1 MTLASLQEQFH
12 KQLGLLYDRYE
23 VDAIFY
29 TLTEHFLNFSRMQ
42 VSLNKQSQLQEQ
54 DIELFTK
61 ALNRLQNHEPVQYIT
76 GLAHFYG
83 LTFKVNE
90 HTLIPRPETEELV
103 DWAIRLMNSSKSKIS
118 ILDVGTG
125 SGCIAISLAKN
136 LDSSKVNAIDISEA
150 ALNVA
155 RENAASNQVEVKF
168 IKSDVFNMDVKS
180 ELFQNRFDLIISNP
194 PYVRELEKAEMKSN
208 VLNFEPAQALFVPD
222 SDALKFYKV
231 IVEMALQQL
240 KPGGFLLF
248 EINQYLSNEMYH
260 LLEIHN
266 FESIELK
273 KDLSGNFRMIKAVKP
288 SYA

>member
-12 KQLGLLYDRYE
+12 NQLGLLYDSYE

-29 TLTEHFLNFSRMQ
+29 TLTQHYLAFSRMQ
-42 VSLNKQSQLQEQ
+42 VSLHKQSKLS
-54 DIELFTK
+54 DFDVELFTK
-61 ALNRLQNHEPVQYIT
+61 ALNRLQKHEPVQYIT
-76 GLAHFYG
+76 GIAHFYG
-83 LTFKVNE
+83 LIFEVNQQ
-90 HTLIPRPETEELV
+90 TLIPRPETEELV
-103 DWAIRLMNSSKSKIS
+103 DWAIQLMNSSKTKIS

-136 LDSSKVNAIDISEA
+136 LSSSNVYAIDISEE

-168 IKSDVFNMDVKS
+168 IKSDVFNMDVQS
-180 ELFQNRFDLIISNP
+180 ELFQNQFDLIISNP
-194 PYVRELEKAEMKSN
+194 PYVRELEKAEMKPN

-222 SDALKFYKV
+222 RDALKFYKV
-231 IVEMALQQL
+231 IIELAFQQL
-240 KPGGFLLF
+240 KPGGFVLF
-248 EINQYLSNEMYH
+248 EINQYLSNEMCH

>member
-12 KQLGLLYDRYE
+12 NQLSVLYDANE

-29 TLTEHFLNFSRMQ
+29 TLTEYFLNFSRMQ
-42 VSLNKQSQLQEQ
+42 VSLQKQSQLQEQ
-54 DIELFTK
+54 EVELFTK
-61 ALNRLQNHEPVQYIT
+61 ALNRLKNHEPVQYIT

-103 DWAIRLMNSSKSKIS
+103 DWAIRLMNSSKTKIS
-118 ILDVGTG
+118 ILDIGTG
-125 SGCIAISLAKN
+125 SGCIAISLAKQ
-136 LDSSKVNAIDISEA
+136 LKRSEVYAIDISQQ
-150 ALNVA
+150 ALIMA
-155 RENAASNQVEVKF
+155 TENAEQNNVKVIF
-168 IKSDVFNMDVKS
+168 ENADVFSLDIIIG
-180 ELFQNRFDLIISNP
+180 LFRNQFDLIISNP
-194 PYVRELEKAEMKSN
+194 PYVRELEKAEMRPN

-222 SDALKFYKV
+222 SDALKFYKM
-231 IVEMALQQL
+231 IVELAHQQL

-288 SYA
+288 S

>member
-12 KQLGLLYDRYE
+12 NQLGLLYDSNE

-29 TLTEHFLNFSRMQ
+29 TLTEHYLAFNRMQ
-42 VSLNKQSQLQEQ
+42 VSLNKQLQLS
-54 DIELFTK
+54 DFKVELFTN
-61 ALNRLQNHEPVQYIT
+61 ALNRLQQHEPVQYIT
-76 GLAHFYG
+76 GIAHFYG
-83 LTFKVNE
+83 LTFKVNQY
-90 HTLIPRPETEELV
+90 TLIPRPETEELV
-103 DWAIRLMNSSKSKIS
+103 DWAIQLMHSSKTIIS

-125 SGCIAISLAKN
+125 TGCIAISLAKN
-136 LDSSKVNAIDISEA
+136 LNSSNIYAVDISEE

-155 RENAASNQVEVKF
+155 RENAVSNQVEVKF
-168 IKSDVFNMDVKS
+168 IKSDVFHMDVNS
-180 ELFQNRFDLIISNP
+180 ELYKNQFDLMISNP
-194 PYVRELEKAEMKSN
+194 PYVRELEKSEIRPN

-222 SDALKFYKV
+222 RDALKFYKV
-231 IVEMALQQL
+231 IAKLAFQQL

-248 EINQYLSNEMYH
+248 EINQYLSKEMCH

-288 SYA
+288 SNA